1 MPKARK
7 TQVSL
12 EATPYYH
19 CISRCVRRAFL
30 CGKDE
35 LTGRDYEYR
44 RQWIED
50 RMLEISTIF
59 SIDIAAY
66 AILNNHYHVVVHID
80 QDRANKWSIREV
92 CTRWHKLF
100 AGNDLSRRLLKDEML
115 SSDEENRLAEISEEW
130 RKRLFS
136 LEWFMRCLNEPIARD
151 ANQEDQVT
159 GRFWE
164 GRYKSQALLDE
175 KALAAC
181 LAYVDLNPIR
191 AKMADTPE
199 DSDHTSIK
207 KRIDHQL
214 QTEPQNP
221 ELIGA
226 QPRALLPFA
235 GYPRQNMPK
244 GLPFRYT
251 DYLELVD
258 WTGRIL
264 REDKRG
270 SIAEETPD
278 ILDRLNID
286 PNHWVHLTKDFE
298 SPFKSLVGSAYR
310 IKQACQQMGKC
321 WVHGIR
327 RCAEVFP
334 DT

>member
-19 CISRCVRRAFL
+19 CTSRCVRRAFL

-35 LTGRDYEYR
+35 LSGNNYEHR

-50 RMLEISTIF
+50 RILELSKIF
-59 SIDIAAY
+59 AIDIAGY
-66 AILNNHYHVVVHID
+66 AIMNNHYHIVVHID
-80 QDRANKWSIREV
+80 QDRAGQWTVRET
-92 CTRWHKLF
+92 CNRWHRLF
-100 AGNDLSRRLLKDEML
+100 SGNDLSRRFLKDERL
-115 SSDEENRLAEISEEW
+115 SASEEKRLAENAEEW
-130 RKRLFS
+130 RSRLFA
-136 LEWFMRCLNEPIARD
+136 LDWFMRCLNEPIARE
-151 ANQEDQVT
+151 ANLEDKVT
-159 GRFWE
+159 GKFWE
-164 GRYKSQALLDE
+164 ARYKSQALLDE

-191 AKMADTPE
+191 AKMAETPE
-199 DSDHTSIK
+199 ESNHTSIK
-207 KRIDHQL
+207 QRIDHQ
-214 QTEPQNP
+214 QQNQPDNP

-226 QPRALLPFA
+226 QPQSLLPFA
-235 GYPRQNMPK
+235 GYPRNNMPK

-264 REDKRG
+264 RDDKRG
-270 SIAEETPD
+270 SIPEDFPD
-278 ILDRLNID
+278 ILTRLNID
-286 PNHWVHLTKDFE
+286 PKHWIYLTQDFE

-310 IKQACQQMGKC
+310 IKQACQQMGKR

-327 RCAEVFP
+327 RCSEVFP